1 MLRVMTWNVATFFA
15 PRPAHQAAYNAKIAE
30 LMDVIRTA
38 KPDLLAVQ
46 EIGDE
51 QSFEA
56 LRNEL
61 GAGWTGR
68 LSTHFET
75 PHTIRVGW
83 LPPVVSLRGRR
94 SRICRRRCL
103 R

>member
-1 MLRVMTWNVATFFA
+1 MLTVMTWNVENFFA
-15 PRPAHQAAYNAKIAE
+15 PQPADQAAYNTKLAE
-30 LMDVIRTA
+30 LADVIRTA
-38 KPDLLAVQ
+38 EPDLLAVQ
-46 EIGDE
+46 ETGDE

-56 LRNEL
+56 LRNDL
-61 GAGWTGR
+61 GAGGTGV

-83 LPPVVSLRGRR
+83 LPPAVSQRWRR
-94 SRICRRRCL
+94 SWICRRRWL